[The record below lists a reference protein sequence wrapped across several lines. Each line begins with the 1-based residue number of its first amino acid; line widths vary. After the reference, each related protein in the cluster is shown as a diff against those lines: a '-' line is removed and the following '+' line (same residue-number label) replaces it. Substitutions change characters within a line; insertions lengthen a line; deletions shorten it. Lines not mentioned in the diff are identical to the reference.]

1 MSLSVDFSYSDH
13 TATFANLPA
22 KNTLL
27 TTLNVFADRQTSLS
41 PKVSLDVLDE
51 VAQKVSKSV
60 NRYGS
65 EWTATAKR
73 QSSNHLIEAPLHAYS
88 DRITAADVQPYRK
101 PGTDLQMSILDAI
114 TSASLAIHEK
124 YMRTREKMFADALF
138 RNTVEA
144 EFTQQPLIS
153 WEEEF
158 SYDQATGT
166 IDTGIALDPLRSID
180 DAVSAT
186 KIRMGGLAGQLDG
199 FILFA
204 GSNTY
209 RSIKYHPMVRE
220 LVNHHILG
228 SDTLFNKEI
237 LPAFSTFSLDNVRVI
252 EVTDPLYGVGAD
264 QAFLVPKFSKPL
276 SSDIAL
282 PFGYI
287 ATGTSRNLDLAF
299 AEPVDFRI
307 YSHQDKLRNVEL
319 FAESSLLPVV
329 FRPDFVSLLTNNP
342 NA

>member
-1 MSLSVDFSYSDH
+1 MSLSVDFSYTDH
-13 TATFANLPA
+13 TATFTNLPA

-27 TTLNVFADRQTSLS
+27 TTLNVFADRQTSMS

-73 QSSNHLIEAPLHAYS
+73 QSSNHLIESPLHAYS
-88 DRITAADVQPYRK
+88 DRITAADVQPYRRLNS
-101 PGTDLQMSILDAI
+101 DLQMSIVDAV
-114 TSASLAIHEK
+114 TASSLAMYDK

-144 EFTQQPLIS
+144 EFTQQPLID
-153 WEEEF
+153 WAEEF
-158 SYDQATGT
+158 GYEQATGM
-166 IDTGIALDPLRSID
+166 IETGVALDPLRSID

-186 KIRMGGLAGQLDG
+186 KLRMGGLAGQLDG

-204 GSNTY
+204 GSAVA
-209 RSIKYHPMVRE
+209 RGIKYHPDIRQSIQYGVLDRE
-220 LVNHHILG
+220 V
-228 SDTLFNKEI
+228 LFNKEV
-237 LPAFSTFSLDNVRVI
+237 LPAFSTFLLDNVRVV

-282 PFGYI
+282 PLGYI
-287 ATGTSRNLDLAF
+287 ASATSRNLDLAF

-319 FAESSLLPVV
+319 FAESSILPVV
-329 FRPDFVSLLTNNP
+329 YRPDFVTKLTNQ
-342 NA
+342 AA

>member
-1 MSLSVDFSYSDH
+1 MSLSVDFSYTDH

-27 TTLNVFADRQTSLS
+27 TTLNVFADRQTSMS

-51 VAQKVSKSV
+51 VSQKISKSV
-60 NRYGS
+60 SRYSS

-73 QSSNHLIEAPLHAYS
+73 QSSSHLIECGLHAYA

-101 PGTDLQMSILDAI
+101 LGSDLQMSILDAV
-114 TSASLAIHEK
+114 TASSLAMHDK

-144 EFTQQPLIS
+144 EFTQQPLID
-153 WEEEF
+153 WTEEF
-158 SYDQATGT
+158 GYEQATGQ
-166 IDTGIALDPLRSID
+166 IQTGIALDPLRSID

-186 KIRMGGLAGQLDG
+186 KLRMGGLAGQLDG

-204 GSNTY
+204 GSAVFKG
-209 RSIKYHPMVRE
+209 IKYHPDIRQSIQYGVLDRD
-220 LVNHHILG
+220 V
-228 SDTLFNKEI
+228 LFNKEI
-237 LPAFSTFSLDNVRVI
+237 LPGFSTFLLDNVRVV
-252 EVTDPLYGVGAD
+252 EVTDPLYGVGSD

-276 SSDIAL
+276 SSEIAL
-282 PFGYI
+282 PFGYV
-287 ATGTSRNLDLAF
+287 ATATSRNLDLAF

-319 FAESSLLPVV
+319 FAESSILPVIY
-329 FRPDFVSLLTNNP
+329 RPDFVTKLTNQ
-342 NA
+342 AA